1 MNTSTFTRD
10 GLSIIVGEQASTT
23 TVRWLG
29 VSDSR
34 DPAVHLLP
42 YLTSLLD
49 LLSGKDVLVDLR
61 DLEYMNSA
69 TVSPLINFVKNLD
82 AKGARTTLTF
92 DATVPWQKVNA
103 QCMRAIA
110 RTLSNV
116 KVPLRTSPS
125 PRRGGVEGSFRED
138 SVT

>member
-1 MNTSTFTRD
+1 MTMTATTNNGSFTRD
-10 GLSIIVGEQASTT
+10 GLSIVVDQQTSTA

-34 DPAVHLLP
+34 DPAIHLLP

-49 LLSGKDVLVDLR
+49 SLAGKDVFVDFR
-61 DLEYMNSA
+61 EFEYMNSA

-82 AKGARTTLTF
+82 AKGARTTLAF
-92 DATVPWQKVNA
+92 DAKVPWQKVNA

-116 KVPLRTSPS
+116 KVP
-125 PRRGGVEGSFRED
+125 
-138 SVT
+138 